1 MQSDFE
7 SAAWADSH
15 KLMSDMIARW
25 IDKAFYA
32 FRRLQAIEYAAPW
45 RSTCH

>member
-7 SAAWADSH
+7 NAAWADNH
-15 KLMSDMIARW
+15 KLISDMIATW
-25 IDKAFYA
+25 IDKAAHA

-45 RSTCH
+45 RNARS

>member
-15 KLMSDMIARW
+15 QQISDMIATW
-25 IDKAFYA
+25 IDKASYA

-45 RSTCH
+45 HNVRH